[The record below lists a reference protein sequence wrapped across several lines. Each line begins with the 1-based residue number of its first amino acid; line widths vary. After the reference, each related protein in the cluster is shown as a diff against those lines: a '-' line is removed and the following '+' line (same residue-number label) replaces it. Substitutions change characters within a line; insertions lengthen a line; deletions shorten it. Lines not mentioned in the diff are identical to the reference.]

1 MIDLRREEEIMEIN
15 GVEYIEKDKLIYWID
30 KWFIQKIS
38 MQEIGR
44 ELDDDEIISVTKSIE
59 WGLWDSVYQVTQI
72 AINLATEDEDIH

>member
-1 MIDLRREEEIMEIN
+1 MEIN